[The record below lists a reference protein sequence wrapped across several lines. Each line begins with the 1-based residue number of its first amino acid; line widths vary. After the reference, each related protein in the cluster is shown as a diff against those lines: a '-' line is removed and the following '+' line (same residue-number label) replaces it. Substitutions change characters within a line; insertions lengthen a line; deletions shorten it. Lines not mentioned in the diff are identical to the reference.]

1 MRWDLT
7 EGNQYSISQATKS
20 YLSQLREPLLI
31 RGYFSEKTHP
41 LLGPL
46 VPQLQDLLREYE
58 LSADGSIRLEL
69 IDPAENPELEDEA
82 NTKYGILPVPFQV
95 SDRYQASLVNS
106 YFDVLLQYGDEYE
119 VLGFRELIE
128 IKVRGESELDV
139 QLRNPEYDLSL
150 IHI

>member
-106 YFDVLLQYGDEYE
+106 YFDVLLQ
-119 VLGFRELIE
+119 
-128 IKVRGESELDV
+128 
-139 QLRNPEYDLSL
+139 
-150 IHI
+150 